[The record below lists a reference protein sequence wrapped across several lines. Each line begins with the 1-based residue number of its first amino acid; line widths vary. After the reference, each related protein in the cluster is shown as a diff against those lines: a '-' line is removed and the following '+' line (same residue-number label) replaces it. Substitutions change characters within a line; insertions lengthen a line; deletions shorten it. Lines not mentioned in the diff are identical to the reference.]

1 MLAFVRVLCVA
12 TQSTADWVCPLKG
25 FYWALSVEADCP
37 LRGVL
42 SKQHRFGAFFPERDR
57 TTCHISWE
65 LWQMGHSGCCW
76 GVWSCFSPG
85 AEFPILALIL
95 GMACLCVVLPRSL
108 SMYLAVCCTCCW
120 KCCAL
125 FPPLKKKA
133 VKWKETSQRLL
144 SGQHCYISFT
154 PNLLLHNASAKWM
167 LY

>member
-1 MLAFVRVLCVA
+1 MCWLLFVCFV
-12 TQSTADWVCPLKG
+12 WPLKVLQTESVLWKA
-25 FYWALSVEADCP
+25 FIELSQ
-37 LRGVL
+37 LRQTVL
-42 SKQHRFGAFFPERDR
+42 WEVSSPSSTDLELFSLERDR

-125 FPPLKKKA
+125 FPPLKKKGSEVEGNIPEA
-133 VKWKETSQRLL
+133 AGWAA
-144 SGQHCYISFT
+144 
-154 PNLLLHNASAKWM
+154 LLHFLRTELTVA
-167 LY
+167 